1 MGARKKRKCEECG
14 VKANMAYDGLRLICS
29 ECLKD
34 LQDRTVHQ
42 HRNGKMSY
50 HDAEAI
56 LMERLQLSRFQA
68 EEILHPPLGKGDFQN
83 PRLSMRL
90 SDHIKMVQEMASDE

>member
-1 MGARKKRKCEECG
+1 
-14 VKANMAYDGLRLICS
+14 MAYDGLRLICS
-29 ECLKD
+29 DCLKD
-34 LQDRTVHQ
+34 LQDQTVHQ

-68 EEILHPPLGKGDFQN
+68 EEILHPTLGTGDFQN

-90 SDHIKMVQEMASDE
+90 SDHIKMVQEMTSDE

>member
-34 LQDRTVHQ
+34 LQDQTVHS

-56 LMERLQLSRFQA
+56 LMERLQLSRFKA